1 VPMHTHTGG
10 EAGGALGAARL
21 GWLAVGGAVSE
32 ACTRPPVAAVFEPQA
47 DQLAEMA
54 PRRARWQKLYPLLD
68 DGFWQAP

>member
-1 VPMHTHTGG
+1 
-10 EAGGALGAARL
+10 
-21 GWLAVGGAVSE
+21 VSE
-32 ACTRPPVAAVFEPQA
+32 VCTRPPVAAVFEPQA